1 MRPQTVTI
9 MPIDSP
15 HPDNRIDPI
24 ILQRCINGA
33 EARFLLQIPGDLIYF
48 ENHFPEHPMLPG
60 VVQTKW
66 VMDLAKQLLLG
77 DSFFENFSAMT
88 KLKFMRPITPGN
100 QLTLQLTAS
109 TSDKSLSFRYF
120 DDNGDY
126 SSGQLSFK

>member
-1 MRPQTVTI
+1 

-24 ILQRCINGA
+24 ILQQCINGA
-33 EARFLLQIPGDLIYF
+33 EARFSLQIPDDLIYF
-48 ENHFPEHPMLPG
+48 ENHFPKYPMLPG

-66 VMDLAKQLLLG
+66 VMDLAKQLPLG
-77 DSFFENFSAMT
+77 DSFFENFSAIT

-120 DDNGDY
+120 NDKGDY